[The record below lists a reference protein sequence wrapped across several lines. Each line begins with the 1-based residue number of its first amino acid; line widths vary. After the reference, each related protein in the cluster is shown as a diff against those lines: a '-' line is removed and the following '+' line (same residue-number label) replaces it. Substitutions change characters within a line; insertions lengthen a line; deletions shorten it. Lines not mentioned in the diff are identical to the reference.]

1 MRTIERLLNAFLDF
15 FNRINKKMSA
25 DNAAHTIANGDRV
38 LKSDKSFSDL
48 ANKSDSDRA
57 D

>member
-15 FNRINKKMSA
+15 FNRINKKISA

-48 ANKSDSDRA
+48 ADKSDSDRA
-57 D
+57 E